1 MQTFNEAKSKDIDIE
16 KKSKQK
22 MYPKYN
28 LIIIIITI
36 IIITIIIIIITII
49 RVVLDD
55 SKAYIHD
62 LNERTIEDQNIEI
75 DYENLIIEGDLNE
88 GNNDKKQQLLRN

>member
-36 IIITIIIIIITII
+36 IIITIIIIIII

-88 GNNDKKQQLLRN
+88 DNNDKKQQLLRN